1 MQVSPEKSVVF
12 FTIVCFLHVLKLF
25 QSCLH
30 FFYSLF
36 FYVQRNTDSI
46 VHSVALFSVTNQFS
60 FVFFKKKI
68 LSF

>member
-1 MQVSPEKSVVF
+1 MQVSPGKSVVF
-12 FTIVCFLHVLKLF
+12 FTIVCFLHLLKLF

-46 VHSVALFSVTNQFS
+46 IHSVVLFSVTKSIF
-60 FVFFKKKI
+60 FCVF
-68 LSF
+68 